1 MQKLKRVMLL
11 MGWTLLSGWAG
22 AQSFPSKPVKFIVP
36 FPPGGGAESTARL
49 IAQKLSD
56 RLGQAV
62 VVETKPGAGGNIG
75 TEFVARSPKD
85 GYTMLLAT
93 SGMSIQPHLARL
105 GWDPIKDFA
114 PIGLIASYALVI
126 AAHPSVSAN
135 NLQDLVSQAKANP
148 SKISYGSSGSG
159 GPLHMGAELFSHQ
172 AGIKLLHVPYKGN
185 APMTLAILGGEI
197 NLVFDSLVR
206 VFMTVNSNFYRL
218 IGIEDAWFG
227 VIGSATALL
236 GLLLASSMKWAT
248 LRLGGVVNFVGL
260 GALLWLG
267 LWGVAAA
274 RPGWWGVLGVVPL
287 FVGMRFLHFFL
298 SHYMNAIVPS
308 EQRATALSFRGLS
321 MNLAYGGMTLLFG
334 WHTAWLAQE
343 MNLSTQDMAVFA
355 QSLQWWPWFFMVML
369 ILTAGGLGW
378 RHLNTPKT
386 EA

>member
-1 MQKLKRVMLL
+1 MWPVKRFFTAMALALL
-11 MGWTLLSGWAG
+11 AGLAG
-22 AQSFPSKPVKFIVP
+22 AQAFPSKPVKFIVP

-197 NLVFDSLVR
+197 NLVFDSLVGPLPNIR
-206 VFMTVNSNFYRL
+206 AGKLKALAWTGKKRNPNLPDVPTVSEL
-218 IGIEDAWFG
+218 K
-227 VIGSATALL
+227 
-236 GLLLASSMKWAT
+236 GLNMPQFEYESWN
-248 LRLGGVVNFVGL
+248 GVVVAAGTPPEVVNKLSQELAQVMAMPEVKERLTAMGYEPRSDIGLAQSKAGLEGL
-260 GALLWLG
+260 GVKLG
-267 LWGVAAA
+267 QDLPRRHPIVEVHHDRLDLAGNL
-274 RPGWWGVLGVVPL
+274 RSD
-287 FVGMRFLHFFL
+287 LHRD
-298 SHYMNAIVPS
+298 H
-308 EQRATALSFRGLS
+308 GLD
-321 MNLAYGGMTLLFG
+321 
-334 WHTAWLAQE
+334 H
-343 MNLSTQDMAVFA
+343 
-355 QSLQWWPWFFMVML
+355 P
-369 ILTAGGLGW
+369 
-378 RHLNTPKT
+378 
-386 EA
+386 

>member
-1 MQKLKRVMLL
+1 MWPAKRVFISTALALL
-11 MGWTLLSGWAG
+11 AGLAG
-22 AQSFPSKPVKFIVP
+22 AQPFPNKPVKFIVP

-49 IAQKLSD
+49 VAQKLSE

-148 SKISYGSSGSG
+148 GKISYGSSGSG

-197 NLVFDSLVR
+197 NLVFDSLVGPLPNIR
-206 VFMTVNSNFYRL
+206 AGKLKALAWTGKKRNPDVPTVGEL
-218 IGIEDAWFG
+218 K
-227 VIGSATALL
+227 
-236 GLLLASSMKWAT
+236 GLQMAQFEYESWN
-248 LRLGGVVNFVGL
+248 GVV
-260 GALLWLG
+260 
-267 LWGVAAA
+267 VAAGT
-274 RPGWWGVLGVVPL
+274 PPEVVNK
-287 FVGMRFLHFFL
+287 L
-298 SHYMNAIVPS
+298 SQ
-308 EQRATALSFRGLS
+308 E
-321 MNLAYGGMTLLFG
+321 
-334 WHTAWLAQE
+334 LAQV
-343 MNLSTQDMAVFA
+343 MAMPEVKER
-355 QSLQWWPWFFMVML
+355 
-369 ILTAGGLGW
+369 LTAMGYEPRSEIREEFGAVIAHDFKRFGQVI
-378 RHLNTPKT
+378 R
-386 EA
+386 EAGIKLD

>member
-1 MQKLKRVMLL
+1 MWPVKRFFTAMALALL
-11 MGWTLLSGWAG
+11 AGLAG
-22 AQSFPSKPVKFIVP
+22 AQAFPSKPVKFIVP

-197 NLVFDSLVR
+197 NLVFDSLVGPLPNIR
-206 VFMTVNSNFYRL
+206 AGKLKALAWTGKKRNPNLPDVPTVSEL
-218 IGIEDAWFG
+218 K
-227 VIGSATALL
+227 
-236 GLLLASSMKWAT
+236 GLNMPQFEYESWN
-248 LRLGGVVNFVGL
+248 GVV
-260 GALLWLG
+260 
-267 LWGVAAA
+267 VAAGT
-274 RPGWWGVLGVVPL
+274 PPEVVQK
-287 FVGMRFLHFFL
+287 L
-298 SHYMNAIVPS
+298 SQ
-308 EQRATALSFRGLS
+308 E
-321 MNLAYGGMTLLFG
+321 
-334 WHTAWLAQE
+334 LAQVMAMPEVKERLTNMGYEPRTE
-343 MNLSTQDMAVFA
+343 MREEFGAVIAHDFKRFG
-355 QSLQWWPWFFMVML
+355 QV
-369 ILTAGGLGW
+369 IREAGIKLD
-378 RHLNTPKT
+378 
-386 EA
+386 